1 MISFFLNFDFKR
13 FEPYL
18 STKLNLCTKL
28 FSNFLFFNT
37 VSSKQKHL
45 RSLVWS
51 LVWSLVQ
58 LSRKKG
64 LYFTFSF
71 WQIKINIDIQ
81 SIDHSKILWPHCGK
95 VALLWKVSSCTIY
108 IHVHALTSS
117 IDFIGL
123 GYGCYIQMGPT
134 HSTLFT
140 TMCTF

>member
-1 MISFFLNFDFKR
+1 MISRDLRLIFLPSWTFVRNFSQMF
-13 FEPYL
+13 
-18 STKLNLCTKL
+18 C
-28 FSNFLFFNT
+28 FLT
-37 VSSKQKHL
+37 QCLQKKHL

-58 LSRKKG
+58 LSRKIG

-81 SIDHSKILWPHCGK
+81 NIDHSNSKIVWPHCGK